1 MNPPLRQTAAAA
13 LWTSATPPAA
23 RTRGH
28 SAAIRRPCP
37 PGLAEIL
44 AARHILLVVTGA
56 AKAPVLR
63 ALLRQPPGVELP
75 ASWLQGHP
83 QVEVIADRAA
93 LALAEQPA

>member
-1 MNPPLRQTAAAA
+1 M
-13 LWTSATPPAA
+13 PA
-23 RTRGH
+23 R
-28 SAAIRRPCP
+28 AITL
-37 PGLAEIL
+37 GLAEIL
-44 AARHILLVVTGA
+44 AARRILLVVTGA

-93 LALAEQPA
+93 LALALAEQPA